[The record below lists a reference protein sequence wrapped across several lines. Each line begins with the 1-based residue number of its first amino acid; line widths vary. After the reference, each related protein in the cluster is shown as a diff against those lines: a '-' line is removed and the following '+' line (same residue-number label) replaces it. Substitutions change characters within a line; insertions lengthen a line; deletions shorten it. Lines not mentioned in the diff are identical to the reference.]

1 MSKKTFVVEIKTQQA
16 QIEAEMIFSI
26 QMSLSV
32 HSNLLISSKTII
44 INKQY
49 IIAYAFIG
57 QCLTFGIYKFALVYY
72 QARLAQAYGAIGLI
86 LFPDPVNLSGPKN
99 ARYPQSW
106 EMPAGAIARGSIG
119 NKNGDPL
126 TPLYPAKGKE
136 IVISF
141 IYIC

>member
-1 MSKKTFVVEIKTQQA
+1 M
-16 QIEAEMIFSI
+16 
-26 QMSLSV
+26 L
-32 HSNLLISSKTII
+32 
-44 INKQY
+44 
-49 IIAYAFIG
+49 FIDH
-57 QCLTFGIYKFALVYY
+57 CLTFGIYKFASVSY

-126 TPLYPAKGKE
+126 TLLYPAKGKE